1 MMAVIRRLFWS
12 FAILVSLLVLFAWWL
27 LGTQSGLTWAVN
39 LAPDILQVKSIE
51 GDISDLHFT
60 NSIANR

>member
-1 MMAVIRRLFWS
+1 MMAIIRRLFWS
-12 FAILVSLLVLFAWWL
+12 FAILVSLFVLFVWWL

-51 GDISDLHFT
+51 GDI
-60 NSIANR
+60 